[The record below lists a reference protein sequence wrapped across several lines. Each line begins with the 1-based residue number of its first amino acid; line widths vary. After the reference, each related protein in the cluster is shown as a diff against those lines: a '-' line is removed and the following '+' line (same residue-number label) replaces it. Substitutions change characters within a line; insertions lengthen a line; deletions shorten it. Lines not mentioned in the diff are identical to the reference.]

1 MIAAPDFSRG
11 LLPAIVQHAHSG
23 AVLMLGYM
31 DREAY
36 EATRSTGRATF
47 FSRSRQRQ
55 WVKGE
60 TSGHWLEVTGL
71 RSDCDAD
78 AILVQA
84 LPKGP
89 TCHLGTAS
97 CFGDPA
103 PGSVLDELI
112 AVIADRL
119 AARPEGSYV
128 ARLAEG
134 GVARAAQKLG
144 EEGVELALAAVS
156 RDADGVAEEAADLVF
171 HLLALLA
178 IRGVSFEAVLERL
191 AARRR

>member
-1 MIAAPDFSRG
+1 MSAAPDFTKG
-11 LLPAIVQHAHSG
+11 LLPAIVQHAHTG

-31 DREAY
+31 DEAAWQ
-36 EATRSTGRATF
+36 ATLATGRATF
-47 FSRSRQRQ
+47 FSRSRQCQ

-60 TSGHWLEVTGL
+60 TSGNWLEVTGL

-78 AILVQA
+78 AILVRA

-103 PGSVLDELI
+103 AGSILEELD
-112 AVIADRL
+112 AVIAQRL

-128 ARLAEG
+128 AGLAEG

-156 RDADGVAEEAADLVF
+156 RDAGAVAEEAADLVF

-178 IRGVSFEAVLERL
+178 IRGVPFEAVLERL
-191 AARRR
+191 ASRRR